1 MSLCGYVPG
10 NCSSTGLCQTAVRPL
25 LDGLVCSVENTFSR
39 KTSEIHPE
47 VKVFAYSLHVTD
59 AMVERET
66 GQALLFRRSR
76 NSWTFRS
83 TGIMKLTASDL
94 AALLTA
100 YGVSMPKSST
110 NANKIR
116 GLMRTDEVRS
126 QTSEAERNR
135 VEDILSTQ
143 EAKRK
148 KKAKRD
154 DEPEPVDDEDEQAI
168 SHMRRR

>member
-1 MSLCGYVPG
+1 M
-10 NCSSTGLCQTAVRPL
+10 
-25 LDGLVCSVENTFSR
+25 CSVENTFSR

-76 NSWTFRS
+76 NSWTLLAWLVRS